1 LLTDTP
7 LFRFYCACT
16 SGIMGFK
23 SILRKLRRH
32 GAQDPERSGEDV
44 GSKDGTELD
53 LPKQSEITEGST
65 ADTSRLPA
73 IAVAQDPTGPHGPEP
88 AADPTEKQIA
98 RLPTSQRLWNTAYDS
113 LESGDSAKLVRAYI
127 KILRT
132 VLATEAAADADA
144 STEDPAERQRY
155 MRKLVQDGQV
165 KVAAAAK
172 ITRGLGDVAH
182 FVLSAKVMIDLA
194 IQNIPQAAL
203 PWAGVCVGLQ
213 VSARVDNSA
222 AEGPF
227 PLTSSRSS

>member
-1 LLTDTP
+1 M
-7 LFRFYCACT
+7 
-16 SGIMGFK
+16 SEIMGAK

-44 GSKDGTELD
+44 GSKDGTGLD

-65 ADTSRLPA
+65 AGASRTPA
-73 IAVAQDPTGPHGPEP
+73 IAGAQDPTGAQGPEP
-88 AADPTEKQIA
+88 AGELTEKQTP

-113 LESGDSAKLVRAYI
+113 LESGDDSAKLVRAYI
-127 KILRT
+127 NILRT

-172 ITRGLGDVAH
+172 ITKGLGDVAQ
-182 FVLSAKVMIDLA
+182 FVLSAKGMIDLA

-213 VSARVDNSA
+213 VSARC
-222 AEGPF
+222 
-227 PLTSSRSS
+227 